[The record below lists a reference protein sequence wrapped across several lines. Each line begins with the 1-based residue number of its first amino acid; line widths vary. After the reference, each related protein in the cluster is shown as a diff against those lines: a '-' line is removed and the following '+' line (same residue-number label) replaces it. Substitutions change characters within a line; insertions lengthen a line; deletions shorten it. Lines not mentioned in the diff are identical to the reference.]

1 MEPDMTTI
9 LVSLIAKFWP
19 LIVGLLGIGGG
30 ALFGWAKTKSADTK
44 VAKAGQ
50 SVAEAQKG
58 VAQAQAQAAAV
69 GQSEAE
75 ANSAAAQ
82 AGANAIKEKTDAEN
96 DVNALPNGG
105 AAQQLRDQWTRD

>member
-1 MEPDMTTI
+1 MTTI

-19 LIVGLLGIGGG
+19 VIVGVLGLGGG
-30 ALFGWAKTKSADTK
+30 ALFGWAGTKSADTK

-58 VAQAQAQAAAV
+58 VAQAQAQVAAV

-75 ANSAAAQ
+75 ANAAAAQ
-82 AGANAIKEKTDAEN
+82 ADAKATQERIDAEN
-96 DVNALPNGG
+96 DVNALPNG
-105 AAQQLRDQWTRD
+105 AAAEQLRNQWSHD